1 MKNQL
6 KLKKIKLE
14 EEEVDVDDSGKDWVH
29 SLSLSNK
36 ETILDFRG
44 WICSDIMNQSLQ
56 IIADQFPHINGLQ
69 MTNLAPIFDSKS
81 DS

>member
-14 EEEVDVDDSGKDWVH
+14 VEEVDDSGKDWVH
-29 SLSLSNK
+29 SLKLSHK
-36 ETILDFRG
+36 ETILDPKG
-44 WICSDIMNQSLQ
+44 WICSDVMNQSLQ